1 MSISWLKQVRI
12 YIHTCIIYLH
22 DISKSKLLAKFNGV
36 NDKCGIPHLSSIK
49 RKNGQRRNINLRLNS
64 FKKDRA
70 NQSINKW
77 LMPKSQAMPGQ
88 VRVGRSPKLRAIII
102 ICQSFSHAL
111 RWSMLVYVQF
121 FLLSSFPFFFWNYI
135 PIYISIYLSK
145 SKKVD

>member
-70 NQSINKW
+70 NQSINK
-77 LMPKSQAMPGQ
+77 
-88 VRVGRSPKLRAIII
+88 
-102 ICQSFSHAL
+102 
-111 RWSMLVYVQF
+111 
-121 FLLSSFPFFFWNYI
+121 
-135 PIYISIYLSK
+135 
-145 SKKVD
+145 